1 MLTGFDLCRAAVAV
15 TGISAPEQSVLMVLA
30 IMANDQ
36 AQCWPAIN
44 GATGLTGKTKLKE
57 RTVQN
62 ATKAL
67 EAAGHITRVER
78 PGRGMLYTV
87 HPRTSCTPARHAPP
101 QEVRPAGGAPTPAG
115 GAPKQPRTT
124 TPSKASP
131 SSERGQVPAATRML
145 IARIAISLLIAGCTG
160 KPERTAAVKARWPK
174 DMPPPPAVTDDQ
186 WAGYIDHRR
195 AKRERLTP
203 RAYELLCGR
212 LAKVTLPGWPPGRI
226 IDTIVE
232 RGWLTFEEAWIVR
245 ITEQEHG
252 AGNHNDRRRGGGQ
265 RQRGGFRDPL
275 LAHYA
280 GGADPGLG

>member
-1 MLTGFDLCRAAVAV
+1 MVTGFDLCRAAVAV

-30 IMANDQ
+30 IMANEH

-87 HPRTSCTPARHAPP
+87 HPRTSCTPAGHAPP

-131 SSERGQVPAATRML
+131 SSERGHVPATTRML
-145 IARIAISLLIAGCTG
+145 IAHIAVSALIAGCTG
-160 KPERTAAVKARWPK
+160 KPIRSTAAKARWPK

-252 AGNHNDRRRGGGQ
+252 TGNHNDRRRGGAQ
-265 RQRGGFRDPL
+265 RQRGAYRDPL